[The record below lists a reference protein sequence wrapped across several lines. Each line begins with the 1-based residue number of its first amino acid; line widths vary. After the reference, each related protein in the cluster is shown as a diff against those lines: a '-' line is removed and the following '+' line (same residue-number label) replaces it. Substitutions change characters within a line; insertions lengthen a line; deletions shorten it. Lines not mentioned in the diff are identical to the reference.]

1 MGAITRDFAQL
12 VANGSSGSQ
21 NVPLQGDY
29 LFFAS
34 GTWGGGTLTLQASP
48 DGGTTWYTVA
58 TLSANGRSK
67 VFLGTGEIVR
77 VTLSGATTPTL
88 DSGLR

>member
-12 VANGSSGSQ
+12 ADNGSSNQQ
-21 NVPLQGDY
+21 NVPLSGDY
-29 LFFAS
+29 LFFAT
-34 GTWGGGTLTLQASP
+34 GTFGGGTVTLEASP
-48 DGGTTWYTVA
+48 DSGTTWYEIATATVKSR
-58 TLSANGRSK
+58 TK

-77 VTLSGATTPTL
+77 VTLSGATAPAL